1 VNSNKPVILVVDDTL
16 TNLALLNTILQ
27 QDGFQV
33 LLAKTGE
40 RALAIARQEKPD
52 LILLDVTMP
61 GWDGYETCR
70 RMKNE
75 ASLALIPVLF
85 LSALNSAEDR
95 LRAFAAG
102 GVDYVHKPFQEEE
115 LLARVHTHVE
125 LYRLREKLEQKI
137 AERDQEILAY
147 ANELEKKVEAR
158 TAELNKAKEMA
169 EAANVSKSQF
179 LANMSHELRT
189 PMNAIIGYSE
199 ILKEDAD
206 DLELF
211 DFTDDLEKIH
221 AAGKHLLGLINDILD
236 LSKVESGK
244 MDLYLETF
252 SVETLLNE
260 VIATIQPL
268 AQQKANQLEMNIVN
282 TLGDIEADL
291 TKTRQILFNLL
302 SNAAKFTENGQ
313 IRLEAKREIEI
324 AQEYIIF
331 RISDD
336 GIGMTPE
343 QQKKLFQPFSQV
355 DASTTRRFG
364 GTGLGLAITKQFAE
378 MMQGEIW
385 VDSEFGQGS
394 TFTVRIPT
402 QVVIEQPATA
412 KITTE
417 KSEEPALIEGQIIL
431 VIDDDKIMRELLKGY
446 LSKLGYSV
454 AVAVDGEEGI
464 KLAYKLRPDAILLD
478 VQMPGM
484 DGWRVLSKLKADPI
498 LSDIPVIMTSI
509 EEHRKKGSVM
519 GATDYLVKPV
529 GRDQL
534 AAILSKYH
542 IGDDSQQLVM
552 VVEDDVVLREIM
564 ATMLKNE
571 GWRVF
576 KAENGKVALE
586 HLDDKKPSLILLDL
600 LMPEMDGFEFIAHLR
615 QHEKWRALPVV
626 VLTAAKLSSEDQA
639 RLHSY
644 VDTIFQKESHNHN
657 DLLFM
662 IQKQIADLSTPQE
675 SSQDLEEK
683 KKWGE
688 LVAQIRTAKQI

>member
-16 TNLALLNTILQ
+16 TNLALLNAILQ
-27 QDGFQV
+27 QNGYQV

-40 RALAIARQEKPD
+40 KALAIAKQEKPD

-61 GWDGYETCR
+61 GWDGYKTCR
-70 RMKNE
+70 RIKNE
-75 ASLALIPVLF
+75 KNLAPIPVLF
-85 LSALNSAEDR
+85 LSALNSSEDR

-137 AERDQEILAY
+137 TERDQEILAY
-147 ANELEKKVEAR
+147 ANELEKKVAER
-158 TAELNKAKEMA
+158 TAELNQAKEMA

-199 ILKEDAD
+199 MLKEDAE
-206 DLELF
+206 DLELL
-211 DFTDDLEKIH
+211 DFIEDLSKIH
-221 AAGKHLLGLINDILD
+221 SAGKHLLGLINDVLD
-236 LSKVESGK
+236 LSKIESGK
-244 MDLYLETF
+244 MELYLETF
-252 SVETLLNE
+252 SVKKLLDE

-268 AQQKANQLEMNIVN
+268 TEQKSNQLKMKIINE
-282 TLGDIEADL
+282 LGEIKADL

-313 IRLEAKREIEI
+313 ISLEVKREFKS
-324 AQEYIIF
+324 AQEYITF
-331 RISDD
+331 RVSDE

-343 QQKKLFQPFSQV
+343 QQQKLFQPFSQV

-378 MMQGEIW
+378 MMKGEIW
-385 VDSEFGQGS
+385 VESEFGQGS
-394 TFTVRIPT
+394 TFTVCIPT
-402 QVVIEQPATA
+402 QVVIEESVQNEPAIDET
-412 KITTE
+412 
-417 KSEEPALIEGQIIL
+417 EEPGVIDGKIIL

-454 AVAVDGEEGI
+454 AVAADGEEGV

-498 LSDIPVIMTSI
+498 LSDMPVIMTSI
-509 EEHRKKGSVM
+509 EEHRNKGSAL

-534 AAILSKYH
+534 ASILGKYN
-542 IGDDSQQLVM
+542 IGDDSQRLVM
-552 VVEDDVVLREIM
+552 VVEDDIVIREIM

-576 KAENGKVALE
+576 KAENGRVALE

-615 QHEKWRALPVV
+615 QHEKWRSLPVV
-626 VLTAAKLSSEDQA
+626 VLTSTKLSTEDQA

-644 VDTIFQKESHNHN
+644 VDTIFQKERHDRD
-657 DLLFM
+657 DLLVM
-662 IQKQIADLSTPQE
+662 IQKQIAGLSTPQE
-675 SSQDLEEK
+675 SPQDLEEK
-683 KKWGE
+683 KKWDE
-688 LVAQIRTAKQI
+688 LVAEIRMIKQK